1 MLAEVDR
8 YAPPEPAAAEIDR
21 RVADIRARAGTEFER
36 VLLLGGIGLEQLRRE
51 VRDDLR
57 IDAYLQQR
65 FGAPSRAAMQ
75 LLASVPAPS
84 TNGSPAFAAA
94 PTSACCRDRFR
105 ARP

>member
-36 VLLLGGIGLEQLRRE
+36 VLFLGGIGLEQLRRE

-65 FGAPSRAAMQ
+65 FGAAEPSGDETRQRAGTINEWLTGLRRRANI
-75 LLASVPAPS
+75 SVLP
-84 TNGSPAFAAA
+84 
-94 PTSACCRDRFR
+94 R
-105 ARP
+105 